1 MLARERIPFRVGK
14 FGSGHVSE
22 CGRDA
27 ATPMLRVT
35 DLRVSFSVGSGFFT
49 QRAPASVRA
58 VDGISFE
65 IGDGE
70 TFSIVG
76 ESGCGKTTTARAI
89 LGIVNRTAGAIE
101 WDGRDIASF
110 DAHERRNYRSE
121 VQAVFQD
128 PFSSMNP
135 RLRVREFI
143 TEPLLLNS
151 TMAVRERRERAREAM
166 TSVGLRADDANNFP
180 HEFSGGQRQRIA
192 IARALASSPRLIVL
206 DEPVSSLD
214 VSIRAQIMNL
224 LKDLRDREGFA
235 YLFIAHHLG
244 TVRYMGGKVGVMY
257 LGKIMEFAS
266 ADDLFNRPQ
275 HPYTRALFSAALPD
289 RPDDEREAALPDDE
303 LASATNIPSGCRFR
317 TRCPKAQSVCMKS
330 EPEMKHVRPGHWAAC
345 HFI

>member
-1 MLARERIPFRVGK
+1 
-14 FGSGHVSE
+14 
-22 CGRDA
+22 
-27 ATPMLRVT
+27 MLRVA
-35 DLRVSFSVGSGFFT
+35 DLRVSFPVGGGLFARGSS
-49 QRAPASVRA
+49 AEVKA
-58 VDGISFE
+58 VDGISFD

-76 ESGCGKTTTARAI
+76 ESGCGKTTTSRAI
-89 LGIVNRTAGAIE
+89 LGIVGRAAGAIE
-101 WDGRDIASF
+101 WDGMDISSF
-110 DAHERRNYRSE
+110 GVPERRRYRSE

-128 PFSSMNP
+128 PYSSMNP
-135 RLRVREFI
+135 RLRVRDFI

-151 TMAVRERRERAREAM
+151 TVSASERRERAREAM
-166 TSVGLRADDANNFP
+166 TRVGLRAEDANNFP

-257 LGKIMEFAS
+257 LGRLMEFAD
-266 ADDLFNRPQ
+266 ADDLFNRPA
-275 HPYTRALFSAALPD
+275 HPYTKALFAAALPD
-289 RPDDEREAALPDDE
+289 RPDADREAVSPGDD
-303 LASATNIPSGCRFR
+303 LVSSVNIPSGCRFR
-317 TRCPKAQSVCMKS
+317 TRCPKAQSVCTNA
-330 EPEMKHVRPGHWAAC
+330 EPEMKFVGPGHWTAC